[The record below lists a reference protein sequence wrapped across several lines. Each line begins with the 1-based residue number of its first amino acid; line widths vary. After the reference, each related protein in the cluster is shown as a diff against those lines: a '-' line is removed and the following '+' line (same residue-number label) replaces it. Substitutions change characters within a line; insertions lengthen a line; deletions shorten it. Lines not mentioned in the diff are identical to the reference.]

1 MTKSDK
7 PLEKAFLAAVQKS
20 LQKGKSSSSHVLKA
34 TVVTCSKLVVGVVRS
49 AR

>member
-1 MTKSDK
+1 MTKSDL
-7 PLEKAFLAAVQKS
+7 PSEKAFLAAVQKS
-20 LQKGKSSSSHVLKA
+20 LQKGKSSSRHALKA